1 MGPGAEVIRSNKNK
15 KENLNGDVDNS
26 GVSLVVRVDGV
37 EKPCTETH
45 PLERG
50 EHKLDEGATLHITLQ
65 HPPPTSHPKDKTTH
79 KYFFKYHLGNP
90 WPLLVDLP
98 AIGVVLV
105 HGAVPHGVVS
115 CQSTN
120 LHLND

>member
-50 EHKLDEGATLHITLQ
+50 EHKLDEGATLHIT
-65 HPPPTSHPKDKTTH
+65 HYTTPSSHVPPQRQD
-79 KYFFKYHLGNP
+79 Y
-90 WPLLVDLP
+90 
-98 AIGVVLV
+98 A
-105 HGAVPHGVVS
+105 
-115 CQSTN
+115 
-120 LHLND
+120 